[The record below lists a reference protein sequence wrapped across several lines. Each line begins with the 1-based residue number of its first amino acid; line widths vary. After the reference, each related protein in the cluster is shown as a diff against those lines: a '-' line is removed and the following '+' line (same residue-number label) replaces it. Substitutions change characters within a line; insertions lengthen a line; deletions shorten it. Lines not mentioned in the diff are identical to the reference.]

1 MNPTVAVVAQGAMG
15 AGVGG
20 RLVERGL
27 RVVTSLAGR
36 SEDSAKRAKAAGMV
50 TVSDQELA
58 RADYFLSIL
67 PPSDALALA
76 EKMAALIGPSNHK
89 PIYVDCN
96 AVSPPT
102 KIEIGHVIVRA
113 GSPFVDAGIIGESPQ
128 GYGFGDAALKS
139 VRQWQFAGAAA
150 GAYIV
155 TVRFA
160 LN

>member
-20 RLVERGL
+20 RLAERGL

-50 TVSDQELA
+50 AVSDQELA

-76 EKMAALIGPSNHK
+76 EKMAELIGPSNHK

-96 AVSPPT
+96 AVSAPT
-102 KIEIGHVIVRA
+102 SACGP
-113 GSPFVDAGIIGESPQ
+113 S
-128 GYGFGDAALKS
+128 
-139 VRQWQFAGAAA
+139 
-150 GAYIV
+150 
-155 TVRFA
+155 
-160 LN
+160 

>member
-15 AGVGG
+15 SGVGG

-50 TVSDQELA
+50 AVSDQELT
-58 RADYFLSIL
+58 RADYFLSVL
-67 PPSDALALA
+67 PPSEALALA
-76 EKMAALIGPSNHK
+76 ERMAALIGPSNHK

-102 KIEIGHVIVRA
+102 KAEIGQVILRA
-113 GSPFVDAGIIGESPQ
+113 GSPFVDGSIIGGP
-128 GYGFGDAALKS
+128 
-139 VRQWQFAGAAA
+139 
-150 GAYIV
+150 
-155 TVRFA
+155 
-160 LN
+160 